1 MCQFTK
7 IPVPALTTSHAHL
20 KGAKKCLCG
29 PGYAGWCTMSSV
41 NECFSGHHNQQDH
54 TVAALPTCA
63 GLAPRPL
70 RINGKDCTLIYL
82 AWKGI
87 LRQSS
92 EIIVYQGELG
102 WRLQESSQLL
112 AILLIQGM
120 IIHYLQFTSC
130 AEASFKV
137 ISFLL
142 WSGIQILQIKSSSPS
157 LQQGNE
163 SLCLIPGLS
172 PNAVELGATRNTS
185 QLQEVMVTGPLM
197 NTQMFSIRVTLHAAH
212 IPCGKELGWEEQVWV
227 FSFIP
232 LQHWCRD
239 ALLWHG
245 WTGALYTL
253 GCAVDM
259 CEVSHIILPSLW
271 ACTCISCLYDAWT
284 QWLNFSVLRC
294 MWL

>member
-7 IPVPALTTSHAHL
+7 IPVPALTASHAHL

-54 TVAALPTCA
+54 TVASLPTCA
-63 GLAPRPL
+63 GL
-70 RINGKDCTLIYL
+70 RISGKDCTLIYL

-112 AILLIQGM
+112 AILLIRGM
-120 IIHYLQFTSC
+120 IIHYLQFTSW

-142 WSGIQILQIKSSSPS
+142 WSEIQILQIKSSSPS

-185 QLQEVMVTGPLM
+185 QLQEVMVTRPLM
-197 NTQMFSIRVTLHAAH
+197 NTRMFSIRVTLHAAH
-212 IPCGKELGWEEQVWV
+212 TPCGKELGWEEQMCFFFLHSLTALMPRCSSVAWLGG
-227 FSFIP
+227 SSIYTW
-232 LQHWCRD
+232 LCRGHVRGFPHNLIKF
-239 ALLWHG
+239 AGMHM
-245 WTGALYTL
+245 Y
-253 GCAVDM
+253 
-259 CEVSHIILPSLW
+259 ILSLW
-271 ACTCISCLYDAWT
+271 CQNPVA
-284 QWLNFSVLRC
+284 
-294 MWL
+294 